1 MFAELAAVFLAL
13 SALGGVPE
21 GVARLP
27 VATEAMLAPVAE
39 DWLLS
44 APKRKAIVCR
54 SKDGRDLYLAN
65 GLILRRLRL
74 TPNVATVRLNDLR
87 TGQSLLR
94 GVKPEARVTMDGQ
107 EFEVGGLTGQPNHA
121 YLREEW
127 IDALEAAPA
136 AMRCVAVKTGEIE
149 PWMNWKQVRHHAPDV
164 VWPPQGVHLRMDYV
178 STASGVKGVRVSV
191 HYALF
196 DGVPVLSK
204 WLTVRNA
211 GETPVTLDSFTSEIL
226 AAVEYGAV
234 VEDRGTPFRT
244 PNIHV
249 ETDFSFGGMSAF
261 QTVRHSVFWIPDPD
275 YTTQVNYQLQN
286 PCLLEVRPELG
297 PAEVISTGGEFT
309 SFRAYV
315 MPLDSSNRERNGLA
329 QRRLYR
335 TAAPWVTE
343 NPLMMHV
350 RYADRKTVFNAIDQ
364 CAEVGFEM
372 VILTFGSGF
381 NIEDD
386 SLDYIE
392 KMREYADYARE
403 KGVEIGGYSL
413 LASRHIDEANDVV
426 SPPGESPTFGN
437 SPCLCSEWG
446 RDYFTKLYRFYTKSG
461 FSLLE
466 HDGSYPGDTCVSTA
480 HPGHRGYEDS
490 LWKQWRKITDFY
502 AWCREQGVYLNVP
515 DYYYL
520 SGSNKSGMGYR
531 EVNWSLPRPMQV
543 IHTRQN
549 IYDGTWEKTP
559 SMGWMFVPLTEYH
572 GGGAAATIE
581 PLDDHLGHYER
592 MLISNLALG
601 VQACYRGPRLY
612 DTPRTRDMLKKW
624 TGWYKEY
631 RDILESDLIHGHRA
645 DATGLDWMLHVNPR
659 LERKGMLVVFNPLAQ
674 EVTQTITVPLYY
686 TGLTGK
692 AEIRPEDGAGTVLE
706 IARDYSVE
714 LECAVPPQGFRWYV
728 LREP

>member
-1 MFAELAAVFLAL
+1 MLAEFAAVFI
-13 SALGGVPE
+13 ALGVLGGLPE
-21 GVARLP
+21 GVEQLT
-27 VATEAMLAPVAE
+27 VASEALLAPAAR
-39 DWLLS
+39 DWLVD
-44 APKRKAIVCR
+44 APEQEAVVCR
-54 SKDGRDLYLAN
+54 SEDGRDLYLAN

-74 TPNVATVRLNDLR
+74 TPNVATVRFNDLR

-94 GVKPEARVTMDGQ
+94 GVKPEARVSVDGVVHD
-107 EFEVGGLTGQPNHA
+107 VGGLRGQPNHA

-127 IDALEAAPA
+127 IDQLEDAPGAL
-136 AMRCVAVKTGEIE
+136 RCVRVSSGEIE
-149 PWMNWKQVRHHAPDV
+149 PWMDWARVRRHAPDV
-164 VWPPQGVHLRMDYV
+164 VWPPEGVHLRMDY
-178 STASGVKGVRVSV
+178 AGPNGLAVSV

-196 DGVPVLSK
+196 DGVPVLGK
-204 WLTVRNA
+204 WLTVRNGGA
-211 GETPVTLDSFTSEIL
+211 APVTLDSFTCEIL

-234 VEDRGTPFRT
+234 VEDRGTPIRT
-244 PNIHV
+244 PNLHV

-261 QTVRHSVFWIPDPD
+261 QTMQHSVFWVPDPD
-275 YTTQVNYQLQN
+275 YATQVNYQLQN
-286 PCLLEVRPELG
+286 PCLLEVRPEVG
-297 PAEVISTGGEFT
+297 PAETIPPGGGFA

-315 MPLDSSNRERNGLA
+315 MPLDSYERERNGLA
-329 QRRLYR
+329 QRRMYR
-335 TAAPWVTE
+335 TVAPWVTE

-350 RYADRKTVFNAIDQ
+350 RYADRKTVFSAIDQ
-364 CAEVGFEM
+364 CADVGFEM

-386 SLDYIE
+386 SGDYIE

-426 SPPGESPTFGN
+426 SPPGAAPMFGN
-437 SPCLCSEWG
+437 SPCLGSEWG
-446 RDYFTKLYRFYTKSG
+446 RDYFVKLYRFYSKSG

-466 HDGSYPGDTCVSTA
+466 HDGSYPGDVCISEA
-480 HPGHRGYEDS
+480 HPGHRGRDDS

-520 SGSNKSGMGYR
+520 SGSNKCGMGYR

-572 GGGAAATIE
+572 GGGEAATIE
-581 PLDDHLGHYER
+581 PLDEHLAHYER
-592 MLISNLALG
+592 MLVSNLALG

-612 DTPRTRDMLKKW
+612 DTPRTRDMVARW
-624 TGWYKEY
+624 VGWYREY
-631 RDILESDLIHGHRA
+631 RDILESDLIHGRRA

-659 LERKGMLVVFNPLAQ
+659 LERKGMLVVFNPLTD

-686 TGLTGK
+686 AGLTER
-692 AEIRPEDGAGTVLE
+692 AEIRPEDGEGAVHE

-714 LECAVPPQGFRWYV
+714 LECTVPAEGFRWYV
-728 LREP
+728 VRRPEG